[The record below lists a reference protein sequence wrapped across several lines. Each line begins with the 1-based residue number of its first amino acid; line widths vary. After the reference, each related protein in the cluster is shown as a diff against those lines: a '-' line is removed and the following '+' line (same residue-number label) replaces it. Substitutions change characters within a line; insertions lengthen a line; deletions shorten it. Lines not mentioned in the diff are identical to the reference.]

1 MVRHLILLDDGTEIF
16 SGVQGEN
23 AIAKVTLTQR
33 VNDGQELK
41 LGAVC
46 ADVLEAELLTPAGAL
61 HIPIGTD
68 LYLFKVNDKGGRD
81 QIGLFTVEKA
91 VRPSPNRYIITAY
104 DRLSRLDKDL
114 TDWLE
119 NLDGWPYSLQ
129 EFAQMVCDACDLY
142 LIPKYF
148 TNGEWPVQKF
158 SAAKVT
164 GRQLMQWVGEA
175 SCRFCRATVDGEI
188 TLDWYEDSAID
199 ISAGEENYTFLDSL
213 SGADYLTEFI
223 DKVLIRTDTKDLG
236 TSYGSGDNAY
246 VITGNPLL
254 ATWCQESLQDVA
266 RVLYEKLFQLQFN
279 PCKVAVPVEAGVKCG
294 DILRLW
300 DRNARELRVYVMK
313 KTRCGQRDMIE
324 CAGSPRRDSQ
334 SAKNSYGIEDLQGK
348 VLELEMGIDGI
359 RAENRDSDGR
369 LAALQL
375 SVEGLKTKVFGQEF
389 SAVAA
394 VDRLSAMEQTA
405 EGLSLQVKSVYD
417 DGVSKVS
424 TTAGYTFDETG
435 ITIKKSGTQI
445 ETQITENGIAVYKN
459 DKSVLTA
466 DSQGV
471 DAVDLKASTYLSV
484 AGRCRFEKYDSSRVG
499 CFWIGG

>member
-1 MVRHLILLDDGTEIF
+1 MLRHLILLEDGTEIF
-16 SGVQGEN
+16 SGKAGEN
-23 AIAKVTLTQR
+23 AIAQVTLTQR

-61 HIPIGTD
+61 HIPVGSE
-68 LYLFKVNDKGGRD
+68 LNLFRVNDAGDRELLGYY
-81 QIGLFTVEKA
+81 TVDNA
-91 VRPSPNRYIITAY
+91 FRPSPNRYVVTAY
-104 DRLSRLDKDL
+104 DRLHRLDRDL
-114 TDWLE
+114 SEWLE
-119 NLDGWPYSLQ
+119 SLDGWPYSLQ
-129 EFAQMVCDACDLY
+129 EFAGMVCDACDLY

-148 TNGEWPVQKF
+148 TNGEWPVQRF

-175 SCRFCRATVDGEI
+175 SCRFCRATPDGEI
-188 TLDWYEDSAID
+188 SLDWYTDAQKD
-199 ISAGEENYTFLDSL
+199 ISPGDKNYTFLDSL
-213 SGADYLTEFI
+213 SGADYLTDCI

-236 TSYGSGDNAY
+236 TSYGSGSNAY

-266 RVLYEKLFQLQFN
+266 RVLYEKLNQLQYN
-279 PCKVAVPVEAGVKCG
+279 PCKVSVPVKAGVKCG

-300 DRNARELRVYVMK
+300 DRNARELLVYVMK
-313 KTRCGQRDMIE
+313 KTRRGQKDILE
-324 CAGSPRRDSQ
+324 CTGSPRRDSQ
-334 SAKNSYGIEDLQGK
+334 RAKNSFGIEDLQGK
-348 VLELEMGIDGI
+348 VLELELGIDGI
-359 RAENRDSDGR
+359 RAENRDSDGK
-369 LAALQL
+369 LASLQL
-375 SVEGLKTKVFGQEF
+375 AVDGLKTKVFGQEF
-389 SAVAA
+389 GANAT

-424 TTAGYTFDETG
+424 TTAGYTFNEEG
-435 ITIKKSGTQI
+435 ITVQKSGTQI
-445 ETQITENGIAVYKN
+445 KTQITEDGITVFKN
-459 DKSVLTA
+459 DNEVLVA

-471 DAVDLKASTYLSV
+471 NAVDLNASTYLSV
-484 AGRCRFEKYDSSRVG
+484 AGLCRFEKYKSGRIG